1 MNPSNKPA
9 PVTGKALGNQ
19 LLEDLALLCDGP
31 SVDLQ
36 IAFDGGLIAMRS
48 NDTLIFQE
56 SAETRWMRVDGPA
69 RVQMLST
76 WIHDAACKYR
86 QLQAGGRGVSKV
98 VA

>member
-1 MNPSNKPA
+1 MNQSNTPA
-9 PVTGKALGNQ
+9 PVVGKALGDQ

-48 NDTLIFQE
+48 NDKLIFQE

-69 RVQMLST
+69 RVQMLSV
-76 WIHDAACKYR
+76 WIHDAASKYR
-86 QLQAGGRGVSKV
+86 QLKAGGRGASKV